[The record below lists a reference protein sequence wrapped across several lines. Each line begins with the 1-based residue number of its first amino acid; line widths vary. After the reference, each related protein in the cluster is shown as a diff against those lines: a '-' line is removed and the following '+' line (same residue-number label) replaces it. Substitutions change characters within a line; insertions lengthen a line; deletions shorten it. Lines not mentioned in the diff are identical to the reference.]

1 MHFGKILLRPGW
13 EMDRVRVEYGG
24 LRLKWVARD

>member
-1 MHFGKILLRPGW
+1 MRFRKILLRPGW
-13 EMDRVRVEYGG
+13 ETDRVRVEYGG